1 MIKTYICDFE
11 TDAIRD
17 RPDYP
22 PKPVGVAIAELT
34 PRGKVVKA
42 RYLGWGH
49 PTKNNATRGDALKA
63 LEEVWDSDADV
74 CFHNAK
80 FDLDVAATHMG
91 LPLLPWQR
99 VHDTLF
105 LIYLDDPRATSL
117 SLKPSATRI
126 LGLPPD
132 EQEAVRDW
140 LVANGV
146 CRKGAKDWGAA
157 IALAPGDV
165 VGRYA
170 IGDVERTGLLL
181 HKLLPVITKR
191 GMRAAYDRER
201 ALLPTLLANET
212 RGVRVDLEALRA
224 DVRDYGKALLKT
236 DAWIIKQLGA
246 SKDLNVDSDAAL
258 AGALEHAGVI
268 ESATATKTGKVSTSY
283 KTLRL
288 TDPRLQ
294 DALFY
299 REKLAN
305 ALRTF
310 MVPWLSTAERSG
322 GWIYTNWNQ
331 VRGTNDKGTRTGR
344 FSSNPN
350 FQNIPNEYKPFKF
363 PVRVPPLPL
372 VRKYILPD
380 ADDHVIVSADY
391 CFSDDTEVLTRRGW
405 SLFKDLHDDD
415 IVAQW
420 HGGKITFARPLVKQV
435 VPYTGR
441 MLHIRGERST
451 DLLVTPNHRCM
462 LQHTDGA
469 VAFMPADAYA
479 IGAGMRQVHAGSSS
493 GSLYARKSEIVIT
506 CAAQADAKYDGER
519 LTWLLKKQR
528 KVDRLLHSLR
538 DTNTCFVGPTD
549 VPSKPGFVRIAAAVV
564 ALPQAVLNLL
574 DFDNGKTFKRNVLAL
589 DMASRR
595 LFLHELTLWDGSL
608 APGKAYYSTC
618 NIANADLV
626 QEVCALTNM
635 RSVMNMSILKSGKQ
649 FAIVA
654 MRDVP
659 STGTDRYVVR
669 PVDYDGVVY
678 CVTMPESTV
687 IVRRDGRVC
696 VTGQSQQELRALGHF
711 EDGPLL
717 RAYLDN
723 PRMDIHDHARDL
735 INGMLGTDLSRKPIK
750 NMGFGL
756 VYGMGIDLL
765 ASMMGVDSD
774 MARRIKTAYL
784 TIFPGL
790 RSLSEDLARRA
801 KLGLPIKTWGGR
813 EYYCEEPK
821 MVDGRMRTYEYK
833 LLNVLI
839 QGSSADCTKEAM
851 VRYAV
856 AAKHGRFMLQVHDQ
870 LMISVPRKHA
880 AAEARLLRD
889 AMESVEFDVKMLVD
903 LSVGD
908 SWDKL
913 NPMEA

>member
-1 MIKTYICDFE
+1 MKRTYLVDFE
-11 TDAIRD
+11 TGAIRD
-17 RPDYP
+17 RPAYP
-22 PKPVGVAIAELT
+22 PEPVGVAIAELT
-34 PRGKVVKA
+34 PRGKVVKP
-42 RYLGWGH
+42 RYIAWGH

-63 LEEVWDSDADV
+63 LEEIWDSDADV

-80 FDLDVAATHMG
+80 FDLDVAATHLG
-91 LPLLPWQR
+91 LALPPWQR

-105 LIYLDDPRATSL
+105 LIYLDDPRATLL
-117 SLKPSATRI
+117 SLKPSAARI

-181 HKLLPVITKR
+181 HKLLPAIAKR

-212 RGVRVDLEALRA
+212 KGIRVDLEALRA

-258 AGALEHAGVI
+258 ATALEHAGVI
-268 ESATATKTGKVSTSY
+268 ESATATKTGKLSTSY

-391 CFSDDTEVLTRRGW
+391 
-405 SLFKDLHDDD
+405 
-415 IVAQW
+415 
-420 HGGKITFARPLVKQV
+420 
-435 VPYTGR
+435 
-441 MLHIRGERST
+441 
-451 DLLVTPNHRCM
+451 
-462 LQHTDGA
+462 
-469 VAFMPADAYA
+469 
-479 IGAGMRQVHAGSSS
+479 
-493 GSLYARKSEIVIT
+493 
-506 CAAQADAKYDGER
+506 
-519 LTWLLKKQR
+519 
-528 KVDRLLHSLR
+528 
-538 DTNTCFVGPTD
+538 
-549 VPSKPGFVRIAAAVV
+549 
-564 ALPQAVLNLL
+564 
-574 DFDNGKTFKRNVLAL
+574 
-589 DMASRR
+589 
-595 LFLHELTLWDGSL
+595 
-608 APGKAYYSTC
+608 
-618 NIANADLV
+618 
-626 QEVCALTNM
+626 
-635 RSVMNMSILKSGKQ
+635 
-649 FAIVA
+649 
-654 MRDVP
+654 
-659 STGTDRYVVR
+659 
-669 PVDYDGVVY
+669 
-678 CVTMPESTV
+678 
-687 IVRRDGRVC
+687 
-696 VTGQSQQELRALGHF
+696 SQQELRALGHF

-735 INGMLGTDLSRKPIK
+735 INGMLGTNLSRKPIK

-765 ASMMGVDSD
+765 ASMMGVDAD

-790 RSLSEDLARRA
+790 RSLSDDLTRRA

-813 EYYCEEPK
+813 EYYCEEPR
-821 MVDGRMRTYEYK
+821 MVDGRLRTFEYK

-851 VRYAV
+851 VRYAAV
-856 AAKHGRFMLQVHDQ
+856 AKCGRFMIQVHDQ
-870 LMISVPRKHA
+870 LMISVPRAHA
-880 AAEARLLRD
+880 TSEARLLRD

-903 LSVGD
+903 LSIGP

-913 NPMEA
+913 EPLEA